1 MKQRLISCFLALCL
15 LAGAVPAAYAADGVI
30 PNDASGIPDATLY
43 QVLLSQADANGDGL
57 LSRSEAAALD
67 SLTIVGYNDF
77 WEYHQIEP
85 IRSLQGLSY
94 FSQVEHLGLI
104 NLTGVDFA
112 PIAQLTNVRSVSLMG
127 MDNTCMPVIG
137 SLPQLEELM
146 ISDVLPGLFG
156 QGTISDLSG
165 LAGADSL
172 QTFVVINNP
181 IEDISP
187 LAGLTGLRT
196 LAIAM
201 APLTDLSPVAG
212 LTELENLLIS
222 GDVIT
227 TLPDLTGLTKLTP
240 ESTQFTGCHIPAAE
254 LRQKLP
260 PQLAQNKAWIISNK
274 YPYAGDLD
282 ANDAITI
289 VDVMEL
295 CKVLAR
301 QAAGDAATPDEMDR
315 GDMDGDE
322 RLTIGDVME
331 VCKLL
336 ARQAATP
343 Y

>member
-1 MKQRLISCFLALCL
+1 MKQRMISCLLALCL
-15 LAGAVPAAYAADGVI
+15 LAGTVPSAYAADGVI
-30 PNDASGIPDATLY
+30 PNDATGIPDTTLY
-43 QVLLSQADANGDGL
+43 QFLLSQADANEDGL
-57 LSRSEAAALD
+57 LTRSEAAALD
-67 SLTIVGYNDF
+67 ELVIIGYNDL
-77 WEYHQIEP
+77 WEDQVEP

-94 FSQVEHLGLI
+94 FSQVERLMLN
-104 NLTGVDFA
+104 NLTGVDFS
-112 PIAQLTNVRSVSLMG
+112 PISQLANVREASLMG
-127 MDNTCMPVIG
+127 MDNTCIPVIG
-137 SLPQLEELM
+137 ALPKLEKLIIM
-146 ISDVLPGLFG
+146 DIFPGLFG

-165 LAGADSL
+165 LAGASSL

-196 LAIAM
+196 LAIAWTL
-201 APLTDLSPVAG
+201 LTDLSPLTE
-212 LTELENLLIS
+212 LTELEGLLIS
-222 GDVIT
+222 SDVIT

-274 YPYAGDLD
+274 YPYAGDMD
-282 ANDAITI
+282 ADDAITI

-301 QAAGDAATPDEMDR
+301 QAAGDQSTPDEIDR
-315 GDMDGDE
+315 GDMNGDE
-322 RLTIGDVME
+322 QLTISDVME
-331 VCKLL
+331 ICKLL
-336 ARQAATP
+336 ARQAAIP